1 MPPLDSSC
9 SRQAKGGHI
18 TTAAHSPRRV
28 AKVVQFSRRGPPM
41 CRASA
46 RYARRQKAMTPV
58 LNHTHTSE
66 THAAAPAGPT
76 VAIIGA
82 PSGLG
87 APTPG
92 QEAGPAALR
101 AAGLAARLHAAHTLV
116 VDWGDVVVPG
126 PDPIAVPTA
135 RNQDALAALAGA
147 VAARVGAALDDGFLP
162 LLLGGDHS
170 VSLGAIRAAA
180 ARMPIGV
187 LWFDAHGDFNT
198 PETSPSG
205 NVHGM
210 VLAVLVGRGE
220 DALVHLGGRSPKVR
234 ESHAVLVGV
243 RDLDAAER
251 AALRESAVT
260 VFTMKEIDELGIA
273 AVVRQALEVATG
285 RGVRPVHLS
294 FDLDVVD
301 PVYAPGV
308 ATAVDGGLSFRE
320 AHLAMELIGQSRAL
334 VSMEL
339 VEVNPILDRENRTG
353 RLAAGLA
360 ASALGKRIL

>member
-1 MPPLDSSC
+1 MHVGILGVPIDLG
-9 SRQAKGGHI
+9 A
-18 TTAAHSPRRV
+18 
-28 AKVVQFSRRGPPM
+28 SRRGTDMGP
-41 CRASA
+41 SA
-46 RYARRQKAMTPV
+46 IRY
-58 LNHTHTSE
+58 
-66 THAAAPAGPT
+66 
-76 VAIIGA
+76 
-82 PSGLG
+82 
-87 APTPG
+87 
-92 QEAGPAALR
+92 
-101 AAGLAARLHAAHTLV
+101 AGLAEILTQTGHTVREFGNL
-116 VDWGDVVVPG
+116 
-126 PDPIAVPTA
+126 AVPVAGQSPAGDRPATGPL
-135 RNQDALAALAGA
+135 RYLDEILAVCTTLAETLNAIMDEGC
-147 VAARVGAALDDGFLP
+147 FP
-162 LLLGGDHS
+162 IILGGDHS
-170 VSLGAIRAAA
+170 LAIGSVTAV
-180 ARMPIGV
+180 ARRHPEVGL

-205 NVHGM
+205 NIHGM
-210 VLAVLVGRGE
+210 PLAVLVGRGE

-285 RGVRPVHLS
+285 RGVHPVHLS